1 MKVLFALVAVLIL
14 LFSMGLSGYLS
25 FFKIPLK
32 NGIAKIFTF
41 ILVSLVST
49 AITFII
55 CLAII
60 WPPVRM

>member
-14 LFSMGLSGYLS
+14 LFSMGLSGYLA

-32 NGIAKIFTF
+32 NEIAKIFTF
-41 ILVSLVST
+41 MLVSLVST